1 MTVFSTRCFP
11 ILFRNRWKTAGLAD
25 AINGIDMDSLCKEF
39 EELRAAAPSR
49 PERGK
54 PYFVGHEGRLR
65 PKDPGNPSEKHLA
78 IALWRLRRKMLHT
91 PARADVT
98 QVRLLDYQFPLK
110 AARSD
115 TGLGEVDLLGVT
127 AGGRIAIIELKV
139 KRRDGDP
146 GDTPV
151 HALMEGLRYAAVVQ
165 ANIGAIT
172 AEIRCLFAIDV
183 PDRPPIMQI
192 LAPDDWWRG
201 WHDMAPSTRRA
212 AGCWEVPF
220 LELATRVEARLGIAV
235 ECASLGAAGLAD
247 IEWDAR
253 GPLLPR
259 PPTVSGVA
267 LDTW

>member
-1 MTVFSTRCFP
+1 MTVFSARRFP
-11 ILFRNRWKTAGLAD
+11 ILFHNRWNTTGLAD

-49 PERGK
+49 PDRAK
-54 PYFVGHEGRLR
+54 RYFVGHEGRLR

-78 IALWRLRRKMLHT
+78 IALRRLEMLH
-91 PARADVT
+91 ARADVT

-110 AARSD
+110 AAQSD

-127 AGGRIAIIELKV
+127 ADGRIAIVELKV
-139 KRRDGDP
+139 RRRDGDP

-165 ANIGAIT
+165 ANIGAIA
-172 AEIRCLFAIDV
+172 AEVRRLFAIDV
-183 PDRPPIMQI
+183 PDRPPFVQI
-192 LAPDDWWRG
+192 LAPEDWWRG
-201 WHDMAPSTRRA
+201 WHDMAHRTRRA
-212 AGCWEVPF
+212 AGRWEVPF
-220 LELATRVEARLGIAV
+220 LDLATRVEARLGIAV
-235 ECASLGAAGLAD
+235 ECASLGAAGPAD
-247 IEWDAR
+247 VAWDAR

>member
-1 MTVFSTRCFP
+1 MTVFSDRCFP
-11 ILFRNRWKTAGLAD
+11 ILFCNRWNTTGLAD
-25 AINGIDMDSLCKEF
+25 AIKGIDKDSLCKEF
-39 EELRAAAPSR
+39 DELRAAAPSR
-49 PERGK
+49 PDGGK
-54 PYFVGHEGRLR
+54 PYFVRHEGRLR

-78 IALWRLRRKMLHT
+78 IALWHLKMLH
-91 PARADVT
+91 ARAGVP

-115 TGLGEVDLLGVT
+115 TGLGEVDLLGVA
-127 AGGRIAIIELKV
+127 AGGRIVIVELKV
-139 KRRDGDP
+139 RRRDGAR

-165 ANIGAIT
+165 ANIGAIA
-172 AEIRCLFAIDV
+172 AEVRRLFAVNV
-183 PDRPPIMQI
+183 PDRPPIVQI
-192 LAPDDWWRG
+192 LAPEDWWRG

-220 LELATRVEARLGIAV
+220 LDLATCVEARLGIAV

-267 LDTW
+267 LDTC